1 MRALGPAGS
10 LTAVNS
16 MSPVVPNGC
25 SRRRSAFLEYN
36 FMGFSTQSA
45 AFAGCGG
52 TCVSAK
58 GEIQDALVG
67 VNYKF

>member
-1 MRALGPAGS
+1 
-10 LTAVNS
+10 